1 MTDEALP
8 QAINDLRDCWIWTPD
23 RDPNRLT
30 GSPKVD
36 LERCRAS
43 VAMDTRWPRWH
54 QCQKKAKVWYEV
66 FERDEKR
73 QSLGKCG
80 FCTTHDPIKVKERR
94 IAREKRE
101 SASWDLRMN
110 ELKYR
115 TAGPAF
121 ADALRQIANGHN
133 DPRTLAK
140 LTLEKLKESLE

>member
-54 QCQKKAKVWYEV
+54 QCQKKAKVFHFTSFAQALHLQGLEK
-66 FERDEKR
+66 EKR
-73 QSLGKCG
+73 NDCQI
-80 FCTTHDPIKVKERR
+80 P
-94 IAREKRE
+94 KRE
-101 SASWDLRMN
+101 GQAHRARW
-110 ELKYR
+110 
-115 TAGPAF
+115 
-121 ADALRQIANGHN
+121 
-133 DPRTLAK
+133 
-140 LTLEKLKESLE
+140 